1 MLKPDQVEMVGEL
14 LREFKAFQAKFE
26 ELKEDEFI
34 HKKILIDLIA
44 DHLQARKQLK
54 PLEVIRYLDN
64 N

>member
-1 MLKPDQVEMVGEL
+1 MLTPAHVEKVGEL

-26 ELKEDEFI
+26 ELKDDEFI
-34 HKKILIDLIA
+34 HNKILIDLLA